1 MPCDHPWPSL
11 SQNGTQLFEST
22 FLARRAALA
31 GALSTGA
38 IMIPTPPIAHFRRF
52 VTLDMFFKFL
62 SEHGAHM
69 KPATKEAKR
78 IADMQMTTRRGDR
91 DGKRRVTEGIGHMGL
106 RRRLKSEVDEDNGG
120 QPAREA
126 GPKSNHRMFRT
137 HLGLREQSHDDARGD
152 RVTKEGM

>member
-22 FLARRAALA
+22 FLARRAALV
-31 GALSTGA
+31 GAPSTGA

-52 VTLDMFFKFL
+52 FKSL

-91 DGKRRVTEGIGHMGL
+91 DGKRRVTEGLGHMGL

-120 QPAREA
+120 HYQHERPDLKAIIECFA
-126 GPKSNHRMFRT
+126 HT
-137 HLGLREQSHDDARGD
+137 
-152 RVTKEGM
+152 